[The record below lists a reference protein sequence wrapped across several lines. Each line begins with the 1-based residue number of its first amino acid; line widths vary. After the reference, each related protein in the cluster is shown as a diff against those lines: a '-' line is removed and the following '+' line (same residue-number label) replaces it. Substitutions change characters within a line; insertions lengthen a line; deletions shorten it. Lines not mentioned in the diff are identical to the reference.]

1 MIVLVKDK
9 HYKPVGSVDE
19 AQKEVN
25 AGWNVHINKT
35 GKKLVKA
42 AEKTTVKKTSKKKGA
57 K

>member
-1 MIVLVKDK
+1 MIVLEKNG
-9 HYKPVGSVDE
+9 HSKPVETFEE

-25 AGWNVHINKT
+25 AGWNVRINKT